1 MLGEGDDTEGRRIRE
16 KYSDFTNVD
25 KAYKNLEKYW
35 NDKINKLT
43 IETPSEAMNT
53 MINIW
58 NLYQSEVNVMFSRF
72 ASFIEV
78 GGRTGLG
85 YRDTAQDSMTIPHS
99 NPEKCKQRIV
109 QLLNGLV
116 SKGYGLHLFQPEW
129 FEKKEE
135 KYMDSKTISVIV
147 PVYNTELYL
156 EECLESLIRQ
166 SLTDIEI
173 ILVNDGSTD
182 KSATICQLYAKKDK
196 RIKYIE
202 IENAGVSNA
211 RNIGI
216 KNAKGK
222 YIMFADSDDYVDSK
236 WCESLYSVVEENKFC
251 ICNIYCVDYINNNI
265 YTENDIDTYIK
276 KFSINQFYEVYK
288 LKLLNQPYNKIYEK
302 KILDKSNI
310 KFNEDLSLGEDLL
323 FNLDYLLQC
332 NEIEIINEKNY
343 FYIKGQTDSLCN
355 KFYPNFY
362 EIQTKIYLKMIDIIN
377 NTNALNN
384 QNLKDCYTEFLYSL
398 ILSINNIFLNK
409 EYNFRQKV
417 KGIEKILKSNVFENC
432 LRNANQDKFN
442 KIYWSILKTKNFIG
456 ILSYYKL
463 YEFKSKLSM
472 HRRIKNES

>member
-1 MLGEGDDTEGRRIRE
+1 ME
-16 KYSDFTNVD
+16 KD
-25 KAYKNLEKYW
+25 L
-35 NDKINKLT
+35 
-43 IETPSEAMNT
+43 
-53 MINIW
+53 
-58 NLYQSEVNVMFSRF
+58 
-72 ASFIEV
+72 
-78 GGRTGLG
+78 
-85 YRDTAQDSMTIPHS
+85 
-99 NPEKCKQRIV
+99 
-109 QLLNGLV
+109 
-116 SKGYGLHLFQPEW
+116 
-129 FEKKEE
+129 
-135 KYMDSKTISVIV
+135 ISVIV
-147 PVYNTELYL
+147 PVYNAENTL
-156 EECLESLIRQ
+156 ERCVNSIIKQ
-166 SLTDIEI
+166 TYSNIEI
-173 ILVNDGSTD
+173 ILVNDGS
-182 KSATICQLYAKKDK
+182 KDSSLSTCNK
-196 RIKYIE
+196 LKLNNKNIRVIDSINK
-202 IENAGVSNA
+202 GVSSA